1 VHFSKFPIYWNSVS
15 RYQKVKKALVSLTLE
30 ESLLEIGGTKLLHD
44 VFRILYERFQ
54 SYLPDCYDHPE
65 YLSGVFSEIDSGTA
79 DVFLES
85 LNEKLAEFSYQKP
98 IGEFLVKISKI
109 KCSVG

>member
-1 VHFSKFPIYWNSVS
+1 LFPDTN
-15 RYQKVKKALVSLTLE
+15 KVKKALVSLALE
-30 ESLLEIGGTKLLHD
+30 ESLLEIGGGKLLHD
-44 VFRILYERFQ
+44 VFRILYEKFQ

-65 YLSGVFSEIDSGTA
+65 YLRGILAELDSGTC

-85 LNEKLAEFSYQKP
+85 LDEKLEEYAYQKP

-109 KCSVG
+109 KCKVG

>member
-1 VHFSKFPIYWNSVS
+1 LFPDAN
-15 RYQKVKKALVSLTLE
+15 KVKKALVSLAIE
-30 ESLLEIGGTKLLHD
+30 ESLLEIGGSKLLHD

-65 YLSGVFSEIDSGTA
+65 YLRGIFAELDSGTC

-85 LNEKLAEFSYQKP
+85 LDEKLEEYTYQKP

-109 KCSVG
+109 KCKAN

>member
-1 VHFSKFPIYWNSVS
+1 MMFPDTN
-15 RYQKVKKALVSLTLE
+15 KVKKALVSLALE

-65 YLSGVFSEIDSGTA
+65 YLSGIFTELDSGTS
-79 DVFLES
+79 DVFLEL
-85 LNEKLAEFSYQKP
+85 LNEKLVEFSYQKP
-98 IGEFLVKISKI
+98 IGEFLIKISKI
-109 KCSVG
+109 KCAVS

>member
-1 VHFSKFPIYWNSVS
+1 LFPDTN
-15 RYQKVKKALVSLTLE
+15 KVKKALVSLALE

-65 YLSGVFSEIDSGTA
+65 YLRGIFAEIDSGTC
-79 DVFLES
+79 DVLLEL
-85 LNEKLAEFSYQKP
+85 LNEKLVEFSYQRP

-109 KCSVG
+109 KCSAG

>member
-1 VHFSKFPIYWNSVS
+1 MFPDTN
-15 RYQKVKKALVSLTLE
+15 KVKKALVSLALE
-30 ESLLEIGGTKLLHD
+30 ESLLEIGGSKLLHE
-44 VFRILYERFQ
+44 VFRILYEKFQ

-65 YLSGVFSEIDSGTA
+65 YLRGIFAELDSGTA
-79 DVFLES
+79 DVFLDS
-85 LNEKLAEFSYQKP
+85 LNEKLEEYAYQRP